1 MRVCGLDLLD
11 RRRLPDGSDG
21 GGGVGG
27 REENVAIIL
36 NTLQKDRVND
46 FYHLSCFAVANKM
59 GNHLA

>member
-21 GGGVGG
+21 GGGG

-46 FYHLSCFAVANKM
+46 FYHLSCFVVADEM
-59 GNHLA
+59 GYHLA